1 MRYIAAFRRC
11 GLRRSEPQE
20 GYMQDTGAQA
30 PAAAL
35 DEDDTRL
42 EHLGYR
48 PQLNRVLGLFA
59 NFSVA
64 FTYLSPMVGIFSLFV
79 LGLGTGGPAYVWL
92 TWIPVAGMLLVALV
106 FGELASHYPVAG
118 ALYQY
123 SKYTVGRK
131 FGWFVGWFYGIAL
144 LVTVASVDTG
154 VVSYVTAL
162 AHLWLGWNLDPA
174 NHNVILVVTLVLLAL
189 QTLLNAIGARV
200 MARVAQ
206 VGVYVEILGTFGIAV
221 VLGIHG
227 FHHGPGYLTSTLNVQ
242 HASANPFGLD
252 FGGSWIGAA
261 LIAVLAPVYIFY
273 GFESA
278 GDISEETKNA
288 GRQVPRAMRLALIW
302 GGISSFVLVAALLL
316 AMPTGAA
323 AANLTVQN
331 GGIPYILSQLPHGLQ
346 DVLLGL
352 IIFAFFS
359 CGSAVQGAGSRLAF
373 SYARD
378 GALPGS
384 KWISAVSERFKTP
397 ANALFGGALI
407 TVLFIGLAFA
417 SPTHD
422 VKIWFITY
430 PANTNVLVSLVS
442 FGVSGI
448 YLSFL
453 LTVIGSMIARARGWI
468 PAGKFRLGRW
478 AWPVSIVAGL
488 YLALMLVNV
497 VLPSGLGS
505 GRAYFNLDWITLL
518 VMAVVTVAGVIVFFA
533 AHRGREIGAH
543 MIDADA
549 PGHRPPP
556 APGAAP
562 EQAGMP
568 AAAGALKDSGG
579 TGDAGTLAEA
589 GTPADAQGAG
599 TRGQEPS

>member
-1 MRYIAAFRRC
+1 
-11 GLRRSEPQE
+11 
-20 GYMQDTGAQA
+20 MQDTGAQLPVTA
-30 PAAAL
+30 
-35 DEDDTRL
+35 DEDDARL
-42 EHLGYR
+42 ESLGYR

-79 LGLGTGGPAYVWL
+79 LGLGAGGPAYIWL

-154 VVSYVTAL
+154 VVPYVTSL
-162 AHLWLGWNLDPA
+162 GRLWLGWDFNPSS
-174 NHNVILVVTLVLLAL
+174 HTVILVVTLVLLVL
-189 QTLLNAIGARV
+189 QTALNTVGARV
-200 MARVAQ
+200 MGRVAQ
-206 VGVYVEILGTFGIAV
+206 FGVYVEILGTFGIAV

-227 FHHGPGYLTSTLNVQ
+227 FHHGVGYLTDTLGAQNK
-242 HASANPFGLD
+242 SANALGLN

-261 LIAVLAPVYIFY
+261 VIAVLAPVYIFY

-288 GRQVPRAMRLALIW
+288 GRQVPRAMRLALLW
-302 GGISSFVLVAALLL
+302 GGIASFVLTAALLL
-316 AMPTGAA
+316 SMPSGAA

-331 GGIPYILSQLPHGLQ
+331 GGIPYILSQLSHWMQ
-346 DVLLGL
+346 DIMLAL

-384 KWISAVSERFKTP
+384 KWISAISPRFKTP
-397 ANALFGGALI
+397 ANALFGGALV
-407 TVLFIGLAFA
+407 TVVFIGLEFA

-422 VKIWFITY
+422 VKIGFITY

-453 LTVIGSMIARARGWI
+453 LTVIGSMIARRRGWI

-478 AWPVSIVAGL
+478 AWPVSIVAAV

-497 VLPSGLGS
+497 VLPSGLSS
-505 GRAYFNLDWITLL
+505 GRSYFNLDWITLL
-518 VMAVVTVAGVIVFFA
+518 VMALVAVVGVVVFLA
-533 AHRGREIGAH
+533 AHRGREIDAH
-543 MIDADA
+543 LTDADA
-549 PGHRPPP
+549 D
-556 APGAAP
+556 AAP
-562 EQAGMP
+562 
-568 AAAGALKDSGG
+568 
-579 TGDAGTLAEA
+579 
-589 GTPADAQGAG
+589 AQPDPVAPQS
-599 TRGQEPS
+599 QEP

>member
-1 MRYIAAFRRC
+1 
-11 GLRRSEPQE
+11 
-20 GYMQDTGAQA
+20 MQDTGTQA
-30 PAAAL
+30 PATL
-35 DEDDTRL
+35 DEDDARL

-48 PQLNRVLGLFA
+48 PQLNRVLGLFS

-123 SKYTVGRK
+123 SKYTVGRR

-154 VVSYVTAL
+154 VVAYVAAL
-162 AHLWLGWNLDPA
+162 AHTWLGWSLNPGSHL
-174 NHNVILVVTLVLLAL
+174 VILVITLVLLAI
-189 QTLLNAIGARV
+189 QTTLNTIGARV
-200 MARVAQ
+200 MGRVAQ
-206 VGVYVEILGTFGIAV
+206 FGVYIEVLGTFGIAV
-221 VLGIHG
+221 VLGLHG
-227 FHHGPGYLTSTLNVQ
+227 YHHGLGYLASTDNVQ
-242 HASANPFGLD
+242 HAASNPLGLN
-252 FGGSWIGAA
+252 FGGSWIAAA

-302 GGISSFVLVAALLL
+302 GGIASFVLTAALLL
-316 AMPTGAA
+316 AMPAGPGAA
-323 AANLTVQN
+323 GRTVRN
-331 GGIPYILSQLPHGLQ
+331 GGIPYILSQLPESMQ
-346 DVLLGL
+346 DVLLVL
-352 IIFAFFS
+352 IILAFFS

-378 GALPGS
+378 GALPAS

-397 ANALFGGALI
+397 ANALFGGALV
-407 TVLFIGLAFA
+407 TVVFIGLEFA
-417 SPTHD
+417 SPAHD

-430 PANTNVLVSLVS
+430 PADTNVLVSLVS

-453 LTVIGSMIARARGWI
+453 LTVIGSMIARARGWV
-468 PAGKFRLGRW
+468 PAGKFTLGRW
-478 AWPVSIVAGL
+478 AWPVSVVAAA
-488 YLALMLVNV
+488 YLGLMLVNV
-497 VLPSGLGS
+497 VLPTGLS
-505 GRAYFNLDWITLL
+505 SARAYFNLDWITLL
-518 VMAVVTVAGVIVFFA
+518 VMVVVAVAGLIVFFA
-533 AHRGREIGAH
+533 VHQGREIDQH
-543 MIDADA
+543 MVDTDA
-549 PGHRPPP
+549 PRAAAAAP
-556 APGAAP
+556 AQAAEESAAAP
-562 EQAGMP
+562 ETAS
-568 AAAGALKDSGG
+568 AETAS
-579 TGDAGTLAEA
+579 AEA
-589 GTPADAQGAG
+589 ASAETQGPE
-599 TRGQEPS
+599 TS

>member
-1 MRYIAAFRRC
+1 
-11 GLRRSEPQE
+11 
-20 GYMQDTGAQA
+20 MQDTGAQA
-30 PAAAL
+30 PAEAL

-42 EHLGYR
+42 AHLGYR

-79 LGLGTGGPAYVWL
+79 LGLGAGPAYIWL

-123 SKYTVGRK
+123 SKYTVGRR

-144 LVTVASVDTG
+144 LVTVAAVDTG
-154 VVSYVTAL
+154 VVPYVTSL
-162 AHLWLGWNLDPA
+162 AKLWLGWQLDPT
-174 NHNVILVVTLVLLAL
+174 NHLVLLVVTLVLLAL
-189 QTLLNAIGARV
+189 QTSLNIIGAKV
-200 MARVAQ
+200 MGRVAQ
-206 VGVYVEILGTFGIAV
+206 FGVYVEILGTFGVAV

-227 FHHGPGYLTSTLNVQ
+227 FHHGLGFLTSTLGAQ
-242 HASANPFGLD
+242 HASANALGLN
-252 FGGSWIGAA
+252 FGGSWLGAA

-278 GDISEETKNA
+278 GDISEETRNA
-288 GRQVPRAMRLALIW
+288 GRQVPRAMRLSLLG
-302 GGISSFVLVAALLL
+302 GGIASFVLTAALLL
-316 AMPTGAA
+316 AMPAGAGVGQPHRPERRGAVHLQPAA
-323 AANLTVQN
+323 ARHAGRAAGPDHLR
-331 GGIPYILSQLPHGLQ
+331 
-346 DVLLGL
+346 LLLLRLRG
-352 IIFAFFS
+352 A
-359 CGSAVQGAGSRLAF
+359 GAGSRLAF

-384 KWISAVSERFKTP
+384 KWISEVSQRFKTP
-397 ANALFGGALI
+397 ANALFGGALV
-407 TVLFIGLAFA
+407 TVVFIGLAFA
-417 SPTHD
+417 APTHD

-453 LTVIGSMIARARGWI
+453 LTVIGSMIARARGWV
-468 PAGKFRLGRW
+468 PAGKFTMGRW
-478 AWPVSIVAGL
+478 AWPVSVVAGL
-488 YLALMLVNV
+488 YLVLMLINV

-518 VMAVVTVAGVIVFFA
+518 VMAVVTVAGIIVYFA
-533 AHRGREIGAH
+533 AHGGREIGAH
-543 MIDADA
+543 IVDTDA
-549 PGHRPPP
+549 PGIDRAGHR
-556 APGAAP
+556 
-562 EQAGMP
+562 
-568 AAAGALKDSGG
+568 GG
-579 TGDAGTLAEA
+579 ERSLGDVTC
-589 GTPADAQGAG
+589 
-599 TRGQEPS
+599 R